1 MLIEVRVKPGAKR
14 DHISIS
20 EELKGRPLLLV
31 ELKAQPQDGK
41 ANAALIKL
49 LGKHFGVTQAG
60 IKIKRGAA
68 SKNKFIE
75 VTSSKLPAL

>member
-1 MLIEVRVKPGAKR
+1 MLIEVRVKPSSKR
-14 DHISIS
+14 DQVSV
-20 EELKGRPLLLV
+20 LKGPKDRPLFIV

-49 LGKHFGVTQAG
+49 IAKHFGVTQTAVN
-60 IKIKRGAA
+60 IKRGAT

-75 VTSSKLPAL
+75 VTSFKLPAL

>member
-1 MLIEVRVKPGAKR
+1 MLIEVRVKPGSKR
-14 DHISIS
+14 DHISTS
-20 EELKGRPLLLV
+20 EESKGRPLLIV

-49 LGKHFGVTQAG
+49 LAKHFGVTQAE
-60 IKIKRGAA
+60 IRIKRGVA

-75 VTSSKLPAL
+75 VTSSK